1 MPKDMSLLE
10 KDGAPTEEELKEF
23 FRKHDFSWQVSS
35 LDVYTGR
42 ERIGFV

>member
-23 FRKHDFSWQVSS
+23 FRKHDFSSQVSS
-35 LDVYTGR
+35 FDVNTAS
-42 ERIGFV
+42 